1 MIHLDK
7 KQHDFLIYISKLDK
21 IVYKELSEEQIKIA
35 NYLEE
40 NNLIDVKY
48 EAHLKYDWENRK
60 PGYNYGKR
68 LSATI
73 SEAGKAYL
81 SERKHLAK
89 EKWIPYIITTIV
101 SILALMKSY
110 GFGVDDIFTW
120 CKQLLERLSQ
130 SP

>member
-1 MIHLDK
+1 MIHLDQ
-7 KQHDFLIYISKLDK
+7 KQHNFLVHISKSGK
-21 IVYKELSEEQIKIA
+21 IIYKELSDEQIKIA

-60 PGYNYGKR
+60 AGYNYGKR
-68 LSATI
+68 LTATI

-81 SERKHLAK
+81 SEKRHLAK
-89 EKWIPYIITTIV
+89 EKWIPYIITTVI

-110 GFGVDDIFTW
+110 GFGIDDIITS
-120 CKQLLERLSQ
+120 CMQLLKQLSQ
-130 SP
+130 

>member
-1 MIHLDK
+1 MIHLDQ
-7 KQHDFLIYISKLDK
+7 KQHNFLVHISKSEK
-21 IVYKELSEEQIKIA
+21 IIYKELSAEQIKIA

-48 EAHLKYDWENRK
+48 EAHLKYDWEARK
-60 PGYNYGKR
+60 AGYNYGKR

-81 SERKHLAK
+81 SEKKHLAK
-89 EKWIPYIITTIV
+89 EKWIPYIITTVI

-110 GFGVDDIFTW
+110 GFGIDDIITL
-120 CKQLLERLSQ
+120 CMQLLKQ
-130 SP
+130 SPQ